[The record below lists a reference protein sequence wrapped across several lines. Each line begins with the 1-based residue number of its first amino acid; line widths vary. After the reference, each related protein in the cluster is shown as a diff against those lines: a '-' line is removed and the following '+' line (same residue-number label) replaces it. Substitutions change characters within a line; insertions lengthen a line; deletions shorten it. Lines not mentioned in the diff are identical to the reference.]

1 MNTRLT
7 DLPSRELVERL
18 ASRDPVPGGG
28 SAAAVAGAIGAAL
41 VGMVVELTVGRPD
54 AADHEAL
61 LDDVRAAAQRL
72 RAELL
77 DLAETDSEAY
87 DAVVRARRLP
97 RETEPEVEA
106 RTNAMTE
113 ATREA
118 TRIPLATAEAAAAV
132 LELADQIAPIGNRN
146 AISDV
151 GVGAMLAAA
160 AVRGA
165 ALNVRINVPYLA
177 EGDPLAADASAELDR
192 LLARADEGE
201 RRIAAIVADRMG

>member
-1 MNTRLT
+1 MDTRLT

-201 RRIAAIVADRMG
+201 RRVAAIVADRMG

>member
-1 MNTRLT
+1 
-7 DLPSRELVERL
+7 
-18 ASRDPVPGGG
+18 
-28 SAAAVAGAIGAAL
+28 
-41 VGMVVELTVGRPD
+41 MVVELTAGRPD

-61 LDDVRAAAQRL
+61 LDDVARPRSAFARSFSIL
-72 RAELL
+72 PRP
-77 DLAETDSEAY
+77 TPRPTT
-87 DAVVRARRLP
+87 AVVRARRLP
-97 RETEPEVEA
+97 RETEAEVEA

-113 ATREA
+113 ATRHA
-118 TRIPLATAEAAAAV
+118 TRTPLATAAAAAAV
-132 LELADQIAPIGNRN
+132 LELADRIAPIGNRN

-177 EGDPLAADASAELDR
+177 EDDPLAADASAELDR

>member
-1 MNTRLT
+1 MDTRLT

-118 TRIPLATAEAAAAV
+118 TRIPLGTAAAAAEV
-132 LELADQIAPIGNRN
+132 LELADRIAPIGNRN

-177 EGDPLAADASAELDR
+177 EDDPLAADASAELDR

>member
-1 MNTRLT
+1 MDTRLT
-7 DLPSRELVERL
+7 DLPSRELVERI

-41 VGMVVELTVGRPD
+41 VGMVAELTVGRPD
-54 AADHEAL
+54 AVDHEAL
-61 LDDVRAAAQRL
+61 LEDVRASSQRL

-77 DLAETDSEAY
+77 DLAETDAEAY
-87 DAVVRARRLP
+87 DSVVRARRLP
-97 RETEPEVEA
+97 RDTEAEVET

-118 TRIPLATAEAAAAV
+118 TRIPLATAAAAAAV
-132 LELADQIAPIGNRN
+132 LELAERIAPIGNRN

-165 ALNVRINVPYLA
+165 GLNVRINVPYLG
-177 EGDPLAADASAELDR
+177 EDDPLAAGASAELDR
-192 LLARADEGE
+192 FLASADEME
-201 RRIAAIVADRMG
+201 RRVAAVVADRMG